1 LRRAKPKFEYQ
12 LRGFM
17 KLRIVYLLLLSTFIA
32 LKGNAQNSG
41 GKITGSVYDLR
52 HNPLP
57 GATVILHNLKDT
69 AAKQTHIAG
78 KNGAF
83 IFDQLPIGVYS
94 IAITHVGFT
103 TYIDDHL
110 NIMDTNTVI
119 NLPLIVLQPAA
130 SQRLNDVVIT
140 AKKPLIEQKIDRT
153 IVNVDAMI
161 SAAGGN
167 ALEALSKSPG
177 VIVDAN
183 DNISLDGKSGV
194 LVLID
199 DKPTYLS
206 GQDLAAYLR
215 SLPAGM
221 LDKLELIS
229 NPPAR
234 YDATGGAVINIV
246 LKKNHAAGF
255 NGGINIGYNQGV
267 YGRSNDALNINYR
280 TPAFN
285 LFSNLSYS
293 LDQNYSK
300 ETFSRYF
307 YNADGSLN
315 SAALQN
321 SYYKYRANGWNGRL
335 GMDFFVDKKTT
346 LGFMLTGSTRPRTDL
361 LTYTNNQFNGA
372 MQLDSVGRGYTNGKY
387 QAQNGGLNLNML
399 HKFDSSGTQLSAD
412 ADYVHFYAD
421 GDQLSPL
428 AVYLADG
435 SLYSSQQHEFL
446 LPSTINIYSAKADF
460 AHPFAGKGELDAGI
474 KSSYVTT
481 DSQLDWFN
489 QDGAGFV
496 PDYSKTNHF
505 RYAENINAVYL
516 NLKKEWTRWGIQA
529 GLRVEN
535 TNATGHQFSN
545 PAIPDSS
552 FTKNYTHVFPSV
564 YLSYKLDT
572 AGSNTLVLSYNERI
586 RRPGYQQL
594 NPFLFYHDQYT
605 YTSGNPNL
613 LPYYNQYF
621 ELKYSYKQYI
631 GITTGYWI
639 GNNESQSLTQASGDV
654 FITRP
659 YNFINNRTYSLI
671 PYFSLDPTRWWTFR
685 INAVLLY
692 ILNNGSADGVV
703 INQKANQHEI
713 EATNELQLGQDWNA
727 EIDGFFPGKQTFGQS
742 QGDKAGYNISAGVRK
757 SILDGQGSISLNV
770 NDIFNTFNFGAQTI
784 GINQVSAFST
794 RQTDTR
800 RVGIAFTYRFGKA
813 ANARKRNTN
822 GSAEDEKGR
831 TD

>member
-1 LRRAKPKFEYQ
+1 
-12 LRGFM
+12 M
-17 KLRIVYLLLLSTFIA
+17 A
-32 LKGNAQNSG
+32 LKNDAQNSW
-41 GKITGSVYDLR
+41 GSVKGAICDVQR
-52 HNPLP
+52 NPLP
-57 GATVILHNLKDT
+57 GATVTLNSLKDT
-69 AAKQTHIAG
+69 TSKQILAADKNGLFRFDHLSPGFYSLRVTHIGFAG
-78 KNGAF
+78 YHDDYLNISVNNPDLTLPVIIMRPAGG
-83 IFDQLPIGVYS
+83 DQLKE
-94 IAITHVGFT
+94 
-103 TYIDDHL
+103 
-110 NIMDTNTVI
+110 
-119 NLPLIVLQPAA
+119 
-130 SQRLNDVVIT
+130 VVVT

-161 SAAGGN
+161 TAAGGN
-167 ALEALSKSPG
+167 ALDALSKSPG

-183 DNISLDGKSGV
+183 DNISLDGKSNV

-206 GQDLAAYLR
+206 GQDLATYLR
-215 SLPAGM
+215 SLPAGT

-234 YDATGGAVINIV
+234 YDASGGAVINVI

-280 TPAFN
+280 TLSFN

-293 LDQNYSK
+293 FDQNYSK

-307 YNADGSLN
+307 YNPDGSLN

-321 SYYKYRANGWNGRL
+321 SYYKYKANGWSGRL
-335 GMDFFVDKKTT
+335 GMDFFIGPKTT
-346 LGFMLTGSTRPRTDL
+346 LGFMLTGNTRPKTDL
-361 LTYTNNQFNGA
+361 LNYANSQFNGI
-372 MQLDSVGRGYTNGKY
+372 MQLDSVGRGLTSGKY
-387 QAQNGGLNLNML
+387 QAQNEGLNLNML
-399 HKFDSSGTQLSAD
+399 HKFDGSGTQLTAD
-412 ADYVHFYAD
+412 LDYVHFYSY
-421 GDQLSPL
+421 GDQSSPID
-428 AVYLADG
+428 VYFADG
-435 SLYSSQQHEFL
+435 SPSTGQQYRFL
-446 LPSTINIYSAKADF
+446 LPSDINIYSGKADF
-460 AHPFAGKGELDAGI
+460 GHPFAGKGEFDAGI

-481 DSQLDWFN
+481 DNQLDWFTG
-489 QDGAGFV
+489 DGAGFV
-496 PDYSKTNHF
+496 PYYSKSNHF
-505 RYAENINAVYL
+505 RYAENINAAYV
-516 NLKKEWTRWGIQA
+516 NLKKEWRRWGVQA

-535 TNATGHQFSN
+535 TNAAGRQFSN

-552 FTKNYTHVFPSV
+552 FTKNYTHVFPSA

-572 AGSNTLVLSYNERI
+572 MGNNTLVLSYNERI

-613 LPYYNQYF
+613 VPYFNQYF

-631 GITTGYWI
+631 GITAGYNT

-654 FITRP
+654 LITRP
-659 YNFINNRTYSLI
+659 YNFINNRTYALI
-671 PYFSLDPTRWWTFR
+671 PYFSFDPARWWTSR

-703 INQKANQHEI
+703 INQKTNVHEI
-713 EATNELQLGQDWNA
+713 EISNELQLGHDWSA
-727 EIDGFFPGKQTFGQS
+727 EVDGFFPGKQTFGQS
-742 QGDKAGYNISAGVRK
+742 QGDKAGYNISGGLRK
-757 SILDGQGSISLNV
+757 SILNGQGSISMNV
-770 NDIFNTFNFGAQTI
+770 NDIFNSLNFGSQTI
-784 GINQVSAFST
+784 GINQLSAFST

-800 RVGIAFTYRFGKA
+800 RIGAAFTYRFGKA
-813 ANARKRNTN
+813 VNARKRNTS

-831 TD
+831 MD